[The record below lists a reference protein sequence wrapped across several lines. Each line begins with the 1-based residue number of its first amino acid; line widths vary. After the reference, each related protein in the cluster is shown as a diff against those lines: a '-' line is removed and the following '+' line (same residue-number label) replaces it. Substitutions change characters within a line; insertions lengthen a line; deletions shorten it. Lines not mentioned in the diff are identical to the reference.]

1 MPSLPL
7 VFFLGGLLV
16 IAVMLGHE
24 LWGYYREQ
32 KG

>member
-16 IAVMLGHE
+16 IAVMLGYEIWVWH
-24 LWGYYREQ
+24 RTR